1 MTYTFVVYVF
11 DMYTINNTYVTCQT
25 RNNNSQCLMTLITD
39 LFLILRSAAVK
50 FGSNSCP
57 WYEKVNNTELHDT

>member
-57 WYEKVNNTELHDT
+57 